1 MKKKKK
7 KKKTLYRERERKK
20 KTTLQLYM
28 LSHKPISLSKFLNQI
43 KKKVRE
49 RKEPLTKQMYTK
61 REGIPQGGLE
71 SMQYSR
77 SWSWSMGWWVMS
89 AIGEALSK
97 ELHKTR
103 SHNTAKA
110 KIVMKQKKRK
120 KKKKKKITKK

>member
-1 MKKKKK
+1 
-7 KKKTLYRERERKK
+7 
-20 KTTLQLYM
+20 M

-77 SWSWSMGWWVMS
+77 S
-89 AIGEALSK
+89 
-97 ELHKTR
+97 
-103 SHNTAKA
+103 
-110 KIVMKQKKRK
+110 
-120 KKKKKKITKK
+120 

>member
-77 SWSWSMGWWVMS
+77 S
-89 AIGEALSK
+89 
-97 ELHKTR
+97 
-103 SHNTAKA
+103 
-110 KIVMKQKKRK
+110 
-120 KKKKKKITKK
+120 

>member
-1 MKKKKK
+1 MMNTKASLQLLLFPQPISLPHHILTNPYEEEEE
-7 KKKTLYRERERKK
+7 KTKHCIERERGKK

-77 SWSWSMGWWVMS
+77 S
-89 AIGEALSK
+89 
-97 ELHKTR
+97 
-103 SHNTAKA
+103 
-110 KIVMKQKKRK
+110 
-120 KKKKKKITKK
+120 